1 MTLFNPIWDVT
12 INGVHY
18 TEFVLANLSIQG
30 GRNNIYE
37 QAQAGYCNLTLYNVT
52 QSAISIN
59 INDSV
64 GISLQDS
71 NGDFVPIFGGSVVD
85 LAIEVV
91 QAGNIGITQSINVIA
106 LGALSRLQKALY
118 SASLNRAFD
127 GTQINTVLS
136 DLLLNNWSEVPSA
149 LTWGNYTP
157 ATETWANAQNVGL
170 GEIDQPG
177 NYDLAARSAETID
190 VYSLVSALAT
200 SGLGYIYEDAQGR
213 ISYADSTH
221 RSQYLAINGYT
232 EVSAAQAL
240 ASGIKVQTRAGD
252 VRNDVTIQYG
262 SNSSSQ
268 VSDQDSTS
276 ISIYGRLAQIIS
288 TTLHDQVDAES
299 QAAFYLSLRAYPQF
313 MMQSI
318 RFELTNPEIDDA
330 DRDALINVFMGLPLL
345 ISDLPLNMSAGQ
357 FPGFVEGWQ
366 WSAGYNTIALTIL
379 LSPLAYSLQAL
390 KWNEVSVSE
399 HWNTLS
405 PTLTWENALVVA

>member
-1 MTLFNPIWDVT
+1 MTLFNPIWEVS
-12 INGVHY
+12 INGVQY
-18 TEFVLANLSIQG
+18 TQFVLANLSIQS
-30 GRNNIYE
+30 GRTNIYE

-52 QSAISIN
+52 QSQVTIN

-64 GISLQDS
+64 GISLKDS
-71 NGDFVPIFGGSVVD
+71 NDNFVPIFGGSVVD
-85 LAIEVV
+85 LAVEVV
-91 QAGNIGITQSINVIA
+91 NAGSVGITQSINIIA

-118 SASLNRAFD
+118 SAALNRAHD

-136 DLLLNNWSEVPSA
+136 DLLLNNWSEVPAA
-149 LTWGNYTP
+149 LTWGDYTP

-177 NYDLAARSAETID
+177 NYDLAARSADTID

-200 SGLGYIYEDAQGR
+200 SGLGYIYENAQGQ

-221 RSQYLAINGYT
+221 RSQYLATNGYT
-232 EVSAAQAL
+232 QVSAAQAL

-262 SNSSSQ
+262 ANSSSQ
-268 VSDQDSTS
+268 VSNENPTS
-276 ISIYGRLAQIIS
+276 IATFGRLAQIIS

-299 QAAFYLSLRAYPQF
+299 QAAFYLSLRSFPQY

-318 RFELTNPEIDDA
+318 RFELTNSEIDDA

-345 ISDLPLNMSAGQ
+345 ISDLPLNMTAGQ
-357 FPGFVEGWQ
+357 YSGFVEGWQ

-379 LSPLAYSLQAL
+379 LSPLSYSLQAL

-399 HWNTLS
+399 QWNTIS
-405 PTLTWENALVVA
+405 NTLTWENALVVA

>member
-18 TEFVLANLSIQG
+18 TEFVLANLSIQS

-37 QAQAGYCNLTLYNVT
+37 QAQAGYCNLTLYNVS
-52 QSAISIN
+52 QSQVNIN

-85 LAIEVV
+85 LSIEVV

-118 SASLNRAFD
+118 SASLNRAHD
-127 GTQINTVLS
+127 GNQINEVLT
-136 DLLLNNWSEVPSA
+136 DLLINNWSEVPSA

-157 ATETWANAQNVGL
+157 ATETWANAQNTGL

-177 NYDLAARSAETID
+177 NYDLAARSADTID

-200 SGLGYIYEDAQGR
+200 SGLGYIYENAQGL

-221 RSQYLAINGYT
+221 RSQYLATNGYT
-232 EVSAAQAL
+232 DVSAAQAL
-240 ASGIKVQTRAGD
+240 AAGIKVQTRAGD

-268 VSDQDSTS
+268 VSDEDLTS

-288 TTLHDQVDAES
+288 TTLHDQVDAEA
-299 QAAFYLSLRAYPQF
+299 QAAFYLKLRAYPQY

-330 DRDALINVFMGLPLL
+330 DRDALINVFMGLPLR
-345 ISDLPLNMSAGQ
+345 ISDLPQNMSAGQ
-357 FPGFVEGWQ
+357 YPGFVEGWQ
-366 WSAGYNTIALTIL
+366 WSAGYNTIALTVL

-390 KWNEVSVSE
+390 RWEEVSVSE
-399 HWNTLS
+399 QWNTILN
-405 PTLTWENALVVA
+405 TLTWENALVVA

>member
-18 TEFVLANLSIQG
+18 TEFVLANLSIQS

-37 QAQAGYCNLTLYNVT
+37 QAQAGYCNLTLYNVS
-52 QSAISIN
+52 QSQVNIN

-64 GISLQDS
+64 GISLKDS

-118 SASLNRAFD
+118 SASLNRAND
-127 GTQINTVLS
+127 GTQISHVLT
-136 DLLLNNWSEVPSA
+136 DLLVNNWSEVPSA

-157 ATETWANAQNVGL
+157 ATETWANAQNTGL
-170 GEIDQPG
+170 GEIDTPG
-177 NYDLAARSAETID
+177 NYDLSQRSADTID

-200 SGLGYIYEDAQGR
+200 SGLGYIYENAEGQ

-221 RSQYLAINGYT
+221 RSQYLATNGYT
-232 EVSAAQAL
+232 DVSAAQAL
-240 ASGIKVQTRAGD
+240 AAGIKVQTRAGD

-262 SNSSSQ
+262 QNSSSQ
-268 VSDQDSTS
+268 VSDEDLTS
-276 ISIYGRLAQIIS
+276 VAIYGRLAQIIS

-299 QAAFYLSLRAYPQF
+299 QAAFYLKLRAYPQY

-330 DRDALINVFMGLPLL
+330 DRDALINVFMGLPLR
-345 ISDLPLNMSAGQ
+345 ISDLPQNMSAGQ
-357 FPGFVEGWQ
+357 YPGFVEGWQ

-390 KWNEVSVSE
+390 RWEEVSVSE
-399 HWNTLS
+399 QWNTIS
-405 PTLTWENALVVA
+405 NTLTWENALVVA

>member
-18 TEFVLANLSIQG
+18 TEFVLANLSIQS
-30 GRNNIYE
+30 GRTNIYE
-37 QAQAGYCNLTLYNVT
+37 QAQAGYCSLTLYNVS
-52 QSAISIN
+52 QSQVTIN

-64 GISLQDS
+64 GISLKDS
-71 NGDFVPIFGGSVVD
+71 NDDFVPIFGGSVVD
-85 LAIEVV
+85 LAIEVNT
-91 QAGNIGITQSINVIA
+91 AGSIGISQSINIIA

-118 SASLNRAFD
+118 SSSLNRAHD
-127 GTQINTVLS
+127 GTQINHVLT
-136 DLLLNNWSEVPSA
+136 DLLVNNWSEVPAA

-157 ATETWANAQNVGL
+157 ATETWANAQNTGL

-177 NYDLAARSAETID
+177 NYDLAARSADTID

-200 SGLGYIYEDAQGR
+200 SGLGYIYENAQGQ

-221 RSQYLAINGYT
+221 RSQYLATNGYT
-232 EVSAAQAL
+232 DVSAAQAL
-240 ASGIKVQTRAGD
+240 AAGIKVQTRAGD

-268 VSDQDSTS
+268 VSDEDLTS
-276 ISIYGRLAQIIS
+276 ISIFGRLAQIIS

-299 QAAFYLSLRAYPQF
+299 QAAFYLKLRAYPQY

-330 DRDALINVFMGLPLL
+330 DRDALINVFMGLPLR
-345 ISDLPLNMSAGQ
+345 ISDLPANMSAGQ
-357 FPGFVEGWQ
+357 YPGFVEGWQ

-390 KWNEVSVSE
+390 KWEEVSVSE
-399 HWNTLS
+399 QWNTIS
-405 PTLTWENALVVA
+405 NTLTWENALVVA

>member
-18 TEFVLANLSIQG
+18 TEFVLANLSIQS
-30 GRNNIYE
+30 GRTNIYE
-37 QAQAGYCNLTLYNVT
+37 QAQAGYCSLTLYNVS
-52 QSAISIN
+52 QSQVTIN

-64 GISLQDS
+64 GISLKDS
-71 NGDFVPIFGGSVVD
+71 NDDFVPIFGGSVVD
-85 LAIEVV
+85 LSIEVNT
-91 QAGNIGITQSINVIA
+91 AGSIGISQSINIIA

-118 SASLNRAFD
+118 STSLNRAHD
-127 GTQINTVLS
+127 GTQINHVLT
-136 DLLLNNWSEVPSA
+136 DLLVNNWSEVPAA

-157 ATETWANAQNVGL
+157 ATETWANAQNTGL

-177 NYDLAARSAETID
+177 NYDLAARSADTID

-200 SGLGYIYEDAQGR
+200 SGLGYIYENAQGQ

-221 RSQYLAINGYT
+221 RSQYLATNGYT
-232 EVSAAQAL
+232 DVSAAQAL

-262 SNSSSQ
+262 SNSSSE
-268 VSDQDSTS
+268 VSDENLTS
-276 ISIYGRLAQIIS
+276 IATFGRLAQIIS

-299 QAAFYLSLRAYPQF
+299 QAAFYLSLRSFPQY

-330 DRDALINVFMGLPLL
+330 DRDALINVFMGLPLR
-345 ISDLPLNMSAGQ
+345 ISDLPANMTAGQ
-357 FPGFVEGWQ
+357 YAGFVEGWQ

-390 KWNEVSVSE
+390 KWEEVSVSE
-399 HWNTLS
+399 QWNTIS
-405 PTLTWENALVVA
+405 NTLTWENALVVA

>member
-1 MTLFNPIWDVT
+1 MTQFNPIWDVT

-37 QAQAGYCNLTLYNVT
+37 QAQAGYCNLTLYNVS
-52 QSAISIN
+52 QSQVTIN

-91 QAGNIGITQSINVIA
+91 QAGNVGVTQSINVIA

-118 SASLNRAFD
+118 SSSINRAHD
-127 GTQINTVLS
+127 GTQINHVLS

-177 NYDLAARSAETID
+177 NYDLAARSADTID

-221 RSQYLAINGYT
+221 RSQYLAANGYT
-232 EVSAAQAL
+232 QVSAAQAL
-240 ASGIKVQTRAGD
+240 AAGIKVQTRAGD

-262 SNSSSQ
+262 SNSSSE
-268 VSDQDSTS
+268 VSDEDLTS
-276 ISIYGRLAQIIS
+276 VAIYGRLAQIIS

-390 KWNEVSVSE
+390 KWEEVSVSE
-399 HWNTLS
+399 QWNTIS
-405 PTLTWENALVVA
+405 NTLTWENALVVA

>member
-52 QSAISIN
+52 QSQVSIN

-64 GISLQDS
+64 GIALQDS

-91 QAGNIGITQSINVIA
+91 QAGNVGITQSINVIA

-118 SASLNRAFD
+118 SSSLNRAFD
-127 GTQINTVLS
+127 GTQINHVLT
-136 DLLLNNWSEVPSA
+136 DLLVNNWSEVPAA
-149 LTWGNYTP
+149 LTWGTYTP
-157 ATETWANAQNVGL
+157 ANETWANAQNTGL

-177 NYDLAARSAETID
+177 NYDLAARSADTID

-221 RSQYLAINGYT
+221 RSQYLATNGYT
-232 EVSAAQAL
+232 QVSAAQAL
-240 ASGIKVQTRAGD
+240 AAGIKVQTRAGD

-262 SNSSSQ
+262 QNSSSE
-268 VSDQDSTS
+268 VSDEDLTS
-276 ISIYGRLAQIIS
+276 VAIYGRLAQIIS

-299 QAAFYLSLRAYPQF
+299 QAAFYLSLRAYPQY

-345 ISDLPLNMSAGQ
+345 ISDLPLNMTAGQ

-399 HWNTLS
+399 QWNTIS
-405 PTLTWENALVVA
+405 NTLTWENALVVA

>member
-18 TEFVLANLSIQG
+18 TEFVLANLSIQS

-37 QAQAGYCNLTLYNVT
+37 QAQAGYCNLTLYNVS
-52 QSAISIN
+52 QSQVNIN

-118 SASLNRAFD
+118 STSLNRAHD
-127 GTQINTVLS
+127 GTQINEVLT
-136 DLLLNNWSEVPSA
+136 DLLVNNWSEVPSA

-157 ATETWANAQNVGL
+157 ATETWANAQNTGL

-177 NYDLAARSAETID
+177 NYDLAARSADTID
-190 VYSLVSALAT
+190 VYSLVSSLAT
-200 SGLGYIYEDAQGR
+200 SGLGYIYENAQGQ

-221 RSQYLAINGYT
+221 RSQYLATNGYT
-232 EVSAAQAL
+232 DVSAAQAL
-240 ASGIKVQTRAGD
+240 AAGIKVQTRAGD

-268 VSDQDSTS
+268 VSDEDLTS
-276 ISIYGRLAQIIS
+276 ISTYGRLAQIIS

-299 QAAFYLSLRAYPQF
+299 QAAFYLKLRAYPQY

-318 RFELTNPEIDDA
+318 RFELTNPEIDDV
-330 DRDALINVFMGLPLL
+330 DRDALINVFMGLPLR
-345 ISDLPLNMSAGQ
+345 ISDLPANMSAGQ
-357 FPGFVEGWQ
+357 YPGFVEGWQ
-366 WSAGYNTIALTIL
+366 WSAGYNTIALTVL

-390 KWNEVSVSE
+390 RWEEVSVSE
-399 HWNTLS
+399 QWNTIS
-405 PTLTWENALVVA
+405 NTLTWENALVVA

>member
-18 TEFVLANLSIQG
+18 TEFVLANLSIQS
-30 GRNNIYE
+30 GRTNIYE
-37 QAQAGYCNLTLYNVT
+37 QAQAGYCSLTLYNVS
-52 QSAISIN
+52 QSQVTIN

-64 GISLQDS
+64 GISLKDS
-71 NGDFVPIFGGSVVD
+71 NDDFVPIFGGSVVD
-85 LAIEVV
+85 LAIEVNT
-91 QAGNIGITQSINVIA
+91 AGSVGISQSINIIA

-118 SASLNRAFD
+118 STSLNRAHD
-127 GTQINTVLS
+127 GTQINEVLT
-136 DLLLNNWSEVPSA
+136 DLLINNWSEVPSA

-157 ATETWANAQNVGL
+157 ATENWAHAQNVGL
-170 GEIDQPG
+170 GEIDTPG
-177 NYDLAARSAETID
+177 NYDLAARSADVID

-200 SGLGYIYEDAQGR
+200 SGLGYIYENASGQ

-221 RSQYLAINGYT
+221 RSQYLATNGYT
-232 EVSAAQAL
+232 DVSAAQAL

-252 VRNDVTIQYG
+252 VRNDVTIEYG
-262 SNSSSQ
+262 SNSSSE
-268 VSDQDSTS
+268 VSDEDLASVATF
-276 ISIYGRLAQIIS
+276 GRLAQIIS

-299 QAAFYLSLRAYPQF
+299 QAAFYLKLRAFPQY

-330 DRDALINVFMGLPLL
+330 DRDALINVFMGLPLR
-345 ISDLPLNMSAGQ
+345 ISDLPQNMSAGQ
-357 FPGFVEGWQ
+357 YPGFVEGWQ

-390 KWNEVSVSE
+390 KWEEVSVSE
-399 HWNTLS
+399 QWNTIS
-405 PTLTWENALVVA
+405 NTLTWENALVVA